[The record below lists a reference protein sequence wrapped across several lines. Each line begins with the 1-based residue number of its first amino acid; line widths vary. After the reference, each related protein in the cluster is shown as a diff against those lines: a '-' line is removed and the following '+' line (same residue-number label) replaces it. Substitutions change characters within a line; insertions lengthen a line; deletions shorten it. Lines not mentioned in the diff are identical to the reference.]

1 MTTRGISPLML
12 AEIQK
17 DTFKPVLLFK
27 FEFDSG
33 TLRLWNGYRDLDF
46 NEPAIGIN
54 TYTGSGSLL
63 SVSKIEESLDLK
75 AGKLTVMLTGID
87 TAIVSI
93 ALTENYQGRKMTLW
107 LGALNANEIL
117 IDAPVLVFT
126 GKMDVMTLADDNV
139 SATVELTIENEFI
152 ELARSKERRYSDE
165 DKELEFPGDR
175 FFEFVPSVQQKEI
188 VLE

>member
-1 MTTRGISPLML
+1 MTTRGISALML

-17 DTFKPVLLFK
+17 STFRPVLLFK

-46 NEPAIGIN
+46 IEDEQIRV
-54 TYTGSGSLL
+54 YTGSGSLL
-63 SVSKIEESLDLK
+63 SVSKIDESLDLK
-75 AGKLTVMLTGID
+75 AGKLTVVLNGID
-87 TAIVSI
+87 PAIISI
-93 ALTENYQGRKMTLW
+93 ALTENYQGRKMSLW

-117 IDAPVLVFT
+117 IDAPLLVFT
-126 GKMDVMTLADDNV
+126 GKMDVMTLSDDNV

-152 ELARSKERRYSDE
+152 ELARSKERRYTDE
-165 DKELEFPGDR
+165 DQELKFPGDR